1 MAIEQPQARFINQD
15 GRTTLHSFG
24 LERRLFDDLYHSWL
38 NAPWSRVGLAMVMLY
53 AVINAVFAIGY
64 LVIGGIEGAREGSFS
79 DAYFFSVQ
87 TLATIG
93 YGKLVPV
100 TLPAH
105 ILVTIESFCG
115 LIGVAMATGLMFS
128 KFSRPTSRV
137 LWSQQMVVA
146 TMDGVPSL
154 MFRVANAR
162 GNQVVEA
169 TMRLGMLRSEVTP
182 EGQQIRRM
190 VDMKLVRATS
200 PVFML
205 SWLAVH
211 PITPESP
218 FYGQSAETMRP
229 GRVEVYASL
238 VGLDAT
244 FSQTIHARHSWIID
258 EIKWNER
265 FADIIGPLPDGTS
278 GVDYTKFHQTVPLA
292 PKR

>member
-1 MAIEQPQARFINQD
+1 MATPPARLID
-15 GRTTLHSFG
+15 KSGRTTLRSHG
-24 LERRLFDDLYHSWL
+24 LERRLFSDLYHSWL
-38 NAPWSRVGLAMVMLY
+38 NAPWSRVLLALVLLY
-53 AVINAVFAIGY
+53 AVANALFALGY
-64 LVIGGIEGAREGSFS
+64 VAIGGIEGAREGSFQ

-100 TLPAH
+100 TLAAH
-105 ILVTIESFCG
+105 LLVTIESFCG

-137 LWSQQMVVA
+137 IWSRQMVVA
-146 TMDGVPSL
+146 PMDGVRSL

-190 VDMKLVRATS
+190 IDLKLVRATS

-205 SWLAVH
+205 SWLAIH
-211 PITPESP
+211 PITPDSP
-218 FYGQSAETMRP
+218 LYGKDLEALGE
-229 GRVEVYASL
+229 GRIEVYASL

-244 FSQTIHARHSWIID
+244 FSQTIHARHSWSID
-258 EIKWNER
+258 EIAWDAR
-265 FADIIGPLPDGTS
+265 FVDMIGPLPDGAP

-292 PKR
+292 PRA